1 MYISR
6 YRRCCCQKNYNSNI
20 IESVCKNCGMT
31 DNLYENDTSED
42 IINDNKN
49 DDCKC
54 GYEDNSRNV
63 FPENP
68 VLGQSYVPIQYMD
81 KTFKPCVGLKMGTI
95 FPELVNPYSPC
106 QSMEENAFIEAMND
120 VGKGCNKC

>member
-6 YRRCCCQKNYNSNI
+6 YRRCCCQKNYNNNI
-20 IESVCKNCGMT
+20 LESECKKCGMN
-31 DNLYENDTSED
+31 DNLYENDVLDAYTS
-42 IINDNKN
+42 

-54 GYEDNSRNV
+54 GYNNENNRNV

-95 FPELVNPYSPC
+95 FPELVNPYYPC
-106 QSMEENAFIEAMND
+106 QSMEENAFIKAMNTT
-120 VGKGCNKC
+120 KEGCNKC

>member
-6 YRRCCCQKNYNSNI
+6 YRRCCCQKNYNNNI
-20 IESVCKNCGMT
+20 VESACNSCGMN
-31 DNLYENDTSED
+31 DNLYEEDVLSTNIEND
-42 IINDNKN
+42 K

-54 GYEDNSRNV
+54 GYEENSKNV

-95 FPELVNPYSPC
+95 FPELVNPYYPC
-106 QSMEENAFIEAMND
+106 QSMEENAFIESMNTT
-120 VGKGCNKC
+120 KEGCNKC

>member
-6 YRRCCCQKNYNSNI
+6 YRRCCCQKNYNNSI
-20 IESVCKNCGMT
+20 VESACNNCGM
-31 DNLYENDTSED
+31 
-42 IINDNKN
+42 N
-49 DDCKC
+49 DDLYVSNVLNTTDDNDECKC
-54 GYEDNSRNV
+54 GYEENTRNV

-106 QSMEENAFIEAMND
+106 QSMEENAFIEAMNT
-120 VGKGCNKC
+120 VGEGCNK

>member
-6 YRRCCCQKNYNSNI
+6 YRRCCCQKNYNNSI
-20 IESVCKNCGMT
+20 VESACTKCGMT
-31 DNLYENDTSED
+31 NNLYADDVLSENVD
-42 IINDNKN
+42 NDKN
-49 DDCKC
+49 DCEC
-54 GYEDNSRNV
+54 GYEETSKNV

-95 FPELVNPYSPC
+95 FPELVNPYYPC
-106 QSMEENAFIEAMND
+106 QSMEENAFIEAMNT
-120 VGKGCNKC
+120 VGEGCNKC

>member
-6 YRRCCCQKNYNSNI
+6 YRRCCCQKNYNNSI
-20 IESVCKNCGMT
+20 VESACNKCGMA
-31 DNLYENDTSED
+31 DNLYVED
-42 IINDNKN
+42 VFSNNTMNNDN
-49 DDCKC
+49 DCKC
-54 GYEDNSRNV
+54 GYEENTRNV

-95 FPELVNPYSPC
+95 FPELVSPYYPC
-106 QSMEENAFIEAMND
+106 QSMEENAFIEAMNNI
-120 VGKGCNKC
+120 GEGCNKC